1 LTKPTRGVKHR
12 PIRRFSMATADVQG
26 KDETK
31 LANGGGAFPFWVS
44 VTIVGGLFAVLVAIV
59 YGAIQLFS

>member
-1 LTKPTRGVKHR
+1 
-12 PIRRFSMATADVQG
+12 MATADIQS

-44 VTIVGGLFAVLVAIV
+44 VAIESLLRAGLLRLQ
-59 YGAIQLFS
+59 GTLSNPGTPP

>member
-1 LTKPTRGVKHR
+1 M
-12 PIRRFSMATADVQG
+12 SEDVEG

-44 VTIVGGLFAVLVAIV
+44 VAIVGGLFVILIAAI
-59 YGAIQLFS
+59 YGVVELIA

>member
-1 LTKPTRGVKHR
+1 
-12 PIRRFSMATADVQG
+12 MATADVQG

-44 VTIVGGLFAVLVAIV
+44 VAIVAGLFVVLIAII
-59 YGAIQLFS
+59 YGVIQLVS

>member
-1 LTKPTRGVKHR
+1 
-12 PIRRFSMATADVQG
+12 MATADVQG

-44 VTIVGGLFAVLVAIV
+44 VAIV
-59 YGAIQLFS
+59 YGVIQLFS

>member
-1 LTKPTRGVKHR
+1 
-12 PIRRFSMATADVQG
+12 MATADVQG

-44 VTIVGGLFAVLVAIV
+44 VAIVGGLFVVLIAII
-59 YGAIQLFS
+59 YGVVRLVS

>member
-1 LTKPTRGVKHR
+1 M
-12 PIRRFSMATADVQG
+12 SAEVQG

-44 VTIVGGLFAVLVAIV
+44 VFIVTGFFAILFGIV
-59 YGAIQLFS
+59 YGVIQLFS

>member
-1 LTKPTRGVKHR
+1 
-12 PIRRFSMATADVQG
+12 MATADVQG

-44 VTIVGGLFAVLVAIV
+44 VAIVGGLFAVLVAIV

>member
-1 LTKPTRGVKHR
+1 
-12 PIRRFSMATADVQG
+12 MATADVQG

-44 VTIVGGLFAVLVAIV
+44 VAIVTGLFVALVAII
-59 YGAIQLFS
+59 YGVIQLFS

>member
-1 LTKPTRGVKHR
+1 
-12 PIRRFSMATADVQG
+12 MATADVQG

-44 VTIVGGLFAVLVAIV
+44 VAIVAGLFVALIAIV
-59 YGAIQLFS
+59 YGVIQLFS

>member
-1 LTKPTRGVKHR
+1 
-12 PIRRFSMATADVQG
+12 MATADIQS

-44 VTIVGGLFAVLVAIV
+44 VAIVAGFFAVLFGIV
-59 YGAIQLFS
+59 YGIVEIFA

>member
-1 LTKPTRGVKHR
+1 
-12 PIRRFSMATADVQG
+12 MATADIQG

-44 VTIVGGLFAVLVAIV
+44 VAIVGGLFVVLVGII
-59 YGAIQLFS
+59 YGVIQLFS